1 MSAAP
6 RKNRLAFRP
15 ALNDIRLEERVVMN
29 AARPSAL
36 IAGAW
41 GPEARQ
47 ERLELR
53 QIQQSY
59 LRQIR
64 TTQTFLTQFASDQ
77 AALLAG
83 APENWGPDGRLTQ
96 EALGNYSN
104 ALAGG
109 LNATTFRVASQVALL
124 PGSTQTV
131 GAIQDSLI
139 GLQHNS
145 LASRISRLIGSPRA
159 STAPWALQNVVNRE
173 INRAFNADISTVGR
187 FFRTT
192 PISHLA
198 IEPTTGQ
205 RIPVSQFLGERA
217 VAQINNIFG
226 SFANSVEGIAAQT
239 IFDAQGNFNPAGVQ
253 MFEQLYAQALGTAG
267 NQIAGVLSLFPN
279 GASLAGQLQQ
289 ALYATGNDP
298 ATGLPNV
305 SLLNALINSLPAP
318 EAPAPAAAPV
328 AMALVIGP
336 PSPVTPPIGPQQ
348 GPLDLSQFR
357 TTFQSN
363 FTPAFQNLVTPINSF
378 FGTPQPVGLPSGF
391 FSSGATFPNVFNS
404 PFTGTTFNSGF
415 NNGFLTSGSGF
426 PGFGIAPSGFPSS
439 FGTGF
444 NGLVQSMNS
453 PFGLTAP
460 TLFNAGVGGIGG
472 IQTGVGGIGG
482 II

>member
-1 MSAAP
+1 MSASP

-15 ALNDIRLEERVVMN
+15 ALNDIRLEDRVVLN

-36 IAGAW
+36 IAGVA
-41 GPEARQ
+41 EARQ
-47 ERLELR
+47 ERLALR

-77 AALLAG
+77 AAMLAG
-83 APENWGPDGRLTQ
+83 TPQNWGPDGRLTQ

-109 LNATTFRVASQVALL
+109 LNATTFRLASQVSLL
-124 PGSTQTV
+124 PNSLHV
-131 GAIQDSLI
+131 GTGIQDGMI
-139 GLQHNS
+139 GLQANS
-145 LASRISRLIGSPRA
+145 LASRISKLIGSPRA
-159 STAPWALQNVVNRE
+159 YTAPWALQNLVNRD
-173 INRAFNADISTVGR
+173 INQTFNANVNALGRYFRSTPVGR
-187 FFRTT
+187 
-192 PISHLA
+192 LA
-198 IEPTTGQ
+198 IDPTTGQ
-205 RIPVSQFLGERA
+205 RIPVSQFLGEQA
-217 VAQINNIFG
+217 VTQINNIFG
-226 SFANSVEGIAAQT
+226 SFANSVGDIAAQT

-253 MFEQLYAQALGTAG
+253 TFEQLYAQALGTAG

-279 GASLAGQLQQ
+279 GDSLAAQLQQ
-289 ALYATGNDP
+289 GLFAIGNDP

-318 EAPAPAAAPV
+318 EPPAPAAPI
-328 AMALVIGP
+328 AMALVVGP
-336 PSPVTPPIGPQQ
+336 QSSVTPPIGAQQ

-363 FTPAFQNLVTPINSF
+363 FTPAFQNLMTPVNSF
-378 FGTPQPVGLPSGF
+378 FGTPQPAGLPTGF
-391 FSSGATFPNVFNS
+391 FQSGAIFPNVFNS

-426 PGFGIAPSGFPSS
+426 PGFGIAPSNFPSS

-453 PFGLTAP
+453 PFGLTVP
-460 TLFNAGVGGIGG
+460 TLFNSGVGGIGG
-472 IQTGVGGIGG
+472 IQTGGTGIGG
-482 II
+482 IV